1 MPVMKYIKKTIPLI
15 TAAIMLTAFVHT
27 AFGQEEITAQTGEQT
42 NVSSQN
48 SAQKLMQNSDPIA
61 SPQISELV
69 IAGNKRISTQE
80 ILENINFTPDTQYS
94 EEAVQKIL
102 KSIYDTGY
110 FSDRLQAI
118 PIKIDDKNIKLKII
132 VEENLPV
139 KYFAISGNGVMQ
151 TNDILKTLKP
161 LEGKP
166 LNVKKINLALQ
177 KIQERYIQDG
187 FAFAKIV
194 SVEDRIDGSLK
205 ITVDEGIIGSVIV
218 KGSNILTRPGKVY
231 NANDLQTDIKNLCKN
246 EKIKS
251 ISPAFQPDTTH
262 PGTYRIILTVKSK

>member
-1 MPVMKYIKKTIPLI
+1 M
-15 TAAIMLTAFVHT
+15 
-27 AFGQEEITAQTGEQT
+27 EQ
-42 NVSSQN
+42 SRRADFS
-48 SAQKLMQNSDPIA
+48 LPFH
-61 SPQISELV
+61 
-69 IAGNKRISTQE
+69 
-80 ILENINFTPDTQYS
+80 FTPDTQYS

-110 FSDRLQAI
+110 FSDRLHAI

-218 KGSNILTRPGKVY
+218 KGSKKAQKYIYGSNILTRPGKVY

>member
-1 MPVMKYIKKTIPLI
+1 M
-15 TAAIMLTAFVHT
+15 
-27 AFGQEEITAQTGEQT
+27 EQ
-42 NVSSQN
+42 SRRADFS
-48 SAQKLMQNSDPIA
+48 LPFH
-61 SPQISELV
+61 
-69 IAGNKRISTQE
+69 
-80 ILENINFTPDTQYS
+80 FTPDTQYS

-166 LNVKKINLALQ
+166 LNVKKN
-177 KIQERYIQDG
+177 
-187 FAFAKIV
+187 
-194 SVEDRIDGSLK
+194 
-205 ITVDEGIIGSVIV
+205 
-218 KGSNILTRPGKVY
+218 
-231 NANDLQTDIKNLCKN
+231 
-246 EKIKS
+246 
-251 ISPAFQPDTTH
+251 
-262 PGTYRIILTVKSK
+262 

>member
-27 AFGQEEITAQTGEQT
+27 AFAQEEITAQTGEQT

-166 LNVKKINLALQ
+166 LNVKKN
-177 KIQERYIQDG
+177 
-187 FAFAKIV
+187 
-194 SVEDRIDGSLK
+194 
-205 ITVDEGIIGSVIV
+205 
-218 KGSNILTRPGKVY
+218 
-231 NANDLQTDIKNLCKN
+231 
-246 EKIKS
+246 
-251 ISPAFQPDTTH
+251 
-262 PGTYRIILTVKSK
+262 